1 MPTIY
6 AKCFSILLVY
16 VSHTTGTSN
25 SLRTEDYFVPE
36 SCEKIAEQSDH
47 LLIEYEFVFANG
59 SRGLSVL
66 APDQLFH
73 MQLSNLDDL
82 PITKALK
89 GMCQNA
95 TRDFIWDSA
104 LDVNFSPFVIGK
116 SAYSSYNE
124 TMTIRVHL
132 NHLTTQ
138 PDYLIFD
145 ALRLENHGEA
155 LEIIRESRGINA
167 VDEWGQSTLMIVV
180 AIQNYA
186 VFAALMNTRRPTVDV
201 NLVKSSGFT
210 ALFYA
215 VQHASIE
222 IVQALLRRGADP
234 NSAVLQEGSRGNTP
248 LHFACLLEKIKQIEA
263 LLEYGADPF
272 MINQYGQTPF
282 ELIPEDT
289 PRSTKLHLQ
298 KIFNVAAERMQ
309 PSAQIGESRS
319 MEL

>member
-1 MPTIY
+1 MRMSIIY
-6 AKCFSILLVY
+6 AKCFSILLVI

-36 SCEKIAEQSDH
+36 SCDKIAEQSDH
-47 LLIEYEFVFANG
+47 LLVEYEFIFANG

-82 PITKALK
+82 PITKGLK

-116 SAYSSYNE
+116 SAYSSYDE
-124 TMTIRVHL
+124 TITIRVHL
-132 NHLTTQ
+132 THLTTQ

-145 ALRLENHGEA
+145 AFRSENHGQA
-155 LEIIRESRGINA
+155 LEIIRESKGINA

-180 AIQNYA
+180 ANQNYP

-201 NLVKSSGFT
+201 NLVKSVRHIYIYYVYIYIYIYMYVLIYVYGYIYVCVYMFVYMCVY
-210 ALFYA
+210 F
-215 VQHASIE
+215 
-222 IVQALLRRGADP
+222 LL
-234 NSAVLQEGSRGNTP
+234 L
-248 LHFACLLEKIKQIEA
+248 
-263 LLEYGADPF
+263 
-272 MINQYGQTPF
+272 
-282 ELIPEDT
+282 
-289 PRSTKLHLQ
+289 
-298 KIFNVAAERMQ
+298 
-309 PSAQIGESRS
+309 
-319 MEL
+319 